1 MKIWSEIVSDGKKY
15 KKMSGF
21 KQQAQKESTKFPVN
35 LMSNSE
41 FRTYSPGVIKIFET
55 WAIFVLHFWTWDVIF
70 WNLATIVVY
79 NSTWTFLEEKKY
91 SIRQLS
97 SYLAV
102 DNFLRSGKCMS
113 NVKLKYQDPSLFL
126 MHIYEIVK
134 YLMTKEYLW

>member
-21 KQQAQKESTKFPVN
+21 KQQAQKESAKFPVN

-79 NSTWTFLEEKKY
+79 NSTWTFLEEKNT
-91 SIRQLS
+91 L
-97 SYLAV
+97 
-102 DNFLRSGKCMS
+102 
-113 NVKLKYQDPSLFL
+113 
-126 MHIYEIVK
+126 
-134 YLMTKEYLW
+134 